1 MNEKTLNVT
10 LGEILYWLF
19 FGSLF
24 LAKGLGLYDGQT
36 VFKLILIF
44 AMACLLIKLCIE
56 KYTFGEYL
64 KILFIVLL
72 TGITYM
78 NSGEKGL
85 VLCGLM
91 LIGMKYVD
99 VKRVF
104 QIGTVIWATSFFAIT
119 CTSLFHMEDTVF
131 KVHDKLGLGHII
143 RWSLGY
149 PHPNVLQVSYFVL
162 ALLIIYVLGDRFRPK
177 HALWLFVGNAIIFL
191 YSVSYTGFIIF
202 MVLILGRLYLYYRKK
217 LCAFEKGL
225 LFLVYPG
232 CALLSLLGPLTIEG
246 AMFRFLNKVLSTRME
261 LAWRYMKPEN
271 YTLFGLRVAEITDAS
286 LTMDNAYLFAFI
298 AYGIIPFVI
307 LSLGIMY
314 VIYHLLKSDKYLE
327 MLVIVSIAIGGLTEP
342 FLFNTSFKNVAFL
355 FGGAV
360 LFGNV
365 KGKRELSLAAKWNKE
380 VKIPV
385 RFIDN
390 VETIIKGIL
399 SFDKRKFIAGII
411 GAFILGG
418 FVQFFASYPEGYVF
432 QRKECADITK
442 DYKYYEEECPDYAGY
457 KRMGVIEQGDEIEY
471 FSGNIVKMEQSRNI
485 IISVIGGYAVGY
497 IAVGSFIYMVTRKK
511 KGEREALNG
520 E

>member
-1 MNEKTLNVT
+1 MNEKILNVT

-24 LAKGLGLYDGQT
+24 LAKGLGLYDGQM

-56 KYTFGEYL
+56 KYTIGEYL

-104 QIGTVIWATSFFAIT
+104 QIGTVIWAVSFLAIT
-119 CTSLFHMEDTVF
+119 CTSLFHIEDTVF

-162 ALLIIYVLGDRFRPK
+162 ALLIIYILGDKFRPK
-177 HALWLFVGNAIIFL
+177 HALWLFVGNAIVFL

-217 LCAFEKGL
+217 LCIVEKEL
-225 LFLVYPG
+225 LFLIYPA
-232 CALLSLLGPLTIEG
+232 CVLLSLLAPVKIKGELFNI
-246 AMFRFLNKVLSTRME
+246 LNKLLSTRME
-261 LAWRYMKPEN
+261 LGWRYLKPEN
-271 YTLFGLRVAEITDAS
+271 YTLFGLRVAAITDAS

-298 AYGIIPFVI
+298 TYGIVPFVI
-307 LSLGIMY
+307 LSFGIMY
-314 VIYHLLKSDKYLE
+314 VVYYFLKRDKYLE
-327 MLVIVSIAIGGLTEP
+327 VLIIVSIVIGGLTEP

-355 FGGAV
+355 FGGTV
-360 LFGNV
+360 LWE
-365 KGKRELSLAAKWNKE
+365 KEKAKREFALLSKWNKE
-380 VKIPV
+380 
-385 RFIDN
+385 
-390 VETIIKGIL
+390 IKFPL
-399 SFDKRKFIAGII
+399 SRIEAVASWIKTVLCFTKEKCLAGMVT
-411 GAFILGG
+411 AVVCCLAMQLL
-418 FVQFFASYPEGYVF
+418 VSYPEGYIF
-432 QRKECADITK
+432 HREECADITK
-442 DYKYYEEECPDYAGY
+442 DFKYYEEENLNYADY
-457 KRMGVIEQGDEIEY
+457 KRMGIFERGDENEY
-471 FSGNIVKMEQSRNI
+471 FSGNIVKMEKMRSI
-485 IISVIGGYAVGY
+485 IISLFWGYTMGY
-497 IAVGSFIYMVTRKK
+497 VCYFFYSTISNRKS
-511 KGEREALNG
+511 RRD
-520 E
+520 